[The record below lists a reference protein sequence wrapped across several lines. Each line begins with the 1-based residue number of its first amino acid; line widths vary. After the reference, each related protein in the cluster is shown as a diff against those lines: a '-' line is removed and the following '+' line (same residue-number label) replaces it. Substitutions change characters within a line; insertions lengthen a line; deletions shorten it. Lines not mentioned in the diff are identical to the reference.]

1 MSQQIKQ
8 QQQQRQ
14 QQQTPQPS
22 ARREAV
28 EDLASR
34 IFAQKVATISGRIPN
49 ALAVESIEIAKV
61 FYRTCDEHLVDM

>member
-8 QQQQRQ
+8 QQRQQQ

-34 IFAQKVATISGRIPN
+34 IFTQRVATTSGRIPN

-61 FYRTCDEHLVDM
+61 FYRTCDEQLVDM